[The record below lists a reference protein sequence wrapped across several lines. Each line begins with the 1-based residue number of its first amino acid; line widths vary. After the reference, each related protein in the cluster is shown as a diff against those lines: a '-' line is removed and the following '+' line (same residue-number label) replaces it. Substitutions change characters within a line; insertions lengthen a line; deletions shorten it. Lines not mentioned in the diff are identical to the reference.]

1 MFLQETYRYIY
12 IVRYLSIIM
21 ERDEILRILLDWNY
35 WGDYKDE
42 SIERRGYIKELN
54 RLLKT
59 GEIAVIKGV
68 RRAGKST
75 LVLQFVKKLVEEGL
89 KEENTLVVN
98 FEDPRF
104 KNLDLEL
111 LDTIYET
118 YKEELQAEG
127 EHLVVLDEVQ
137 EIAGWEK
144 FARYLQEAK
153 RARVLITGSSSK
165 LLSEEYSTLLAG
177 RHVDIEVFPLSFRE
191 FLDFKFKDV
200 SIQRK
205 IDIIKYR
212 HKIRILL
219 REYMEFGGFP
229 KVTLI
234 EEGKED
240 LLANY
245 FRDIVIKDVQ
255 MRFRVRETGKLE
267 ELAKYYLT
275 NISTLQSFNR
285 VRQALNLCLDTVE
298 RFSRYFAT
306 ARLLFFV
313 PKFSFSLKQQIL
325 NPKKVYCIDSGLR
338 NIVSFKFV
346 EDLGR
351 IAENVVFLELFRRG
365 KEVYYWRDRTGREVD
380 FAVKGKLKVSELV
393 QVCWRIEEEKTRK
406 REITAL
412 VKAMDELKLK
422 EGLIITENTEG
433 RENIN
438 GKWIT
443 YKPLWKWLVEV

>member
-1 MFLQETYRYIY
+1 
-12 IVRYLSIIM
+12 M

-35 WGDYKDE
+35 WGDYEDE
-42 SIERRGYIKELN
+42 SIERGGYIKELN

-59 GEIAVIKGV
+59 GEIVVIKGV
-68 RRAGKST
+68 RRSGKST
-75 LVLQFVKKLVEEGL
+75 LILQFVKKLVEEGL

-104 KNLDLEL
+104 KNLGLAL
-111 LDTIYET
+111 LDKIYET
-118 YKEELQAEG
+118 YKDELQVED

-153 RARVLITGSSSK
+153 RGRVLITGSSSK

-177 RHVDIEVFPLSFRE
+177 RHVDMEIFPLSFME
-191 FLDFKFKDV
+191 FLEFKGV
-200 SIQRK
+200 SIESEL
-205 IDIIKYR
+205 DIIRYR
-212 HKIRILL
+212 HKIRKFL

-275 NISTLQSFNR
+275 NISTLQSFNS
-285 VRQALNLCLDTVE
+285 VRKALNLSLDTVE
-298 RFSRYFAT
+298 RFSRYFSI

-313 PKFSFSLKQQIL
+313 PKFSFSLKAQVL

-338 NIVSFKFV
+338 NIVSFKFT

-351 IAENVVFLELFRRG
+351 IAENIVFLELFRRG
-365 KEVYYWRDRTGREVD
+365 KEVYYWRDRAGREVD
-380 FAVKGKLKVSELV
+380 FVVKEGLKVRELV
-393 QVCWRIEEEKTRK
+393 QVCWKVEGEEKTRR
-406 REITAL
+406 REIVAL

-422 EGLIITENTEG
+422 EGLIITGDKEG
-433 RENIN
+433 RENVN
-438 GKWIT
+438 GKWVT
-443 YKPLWKWLVEV
+443 YKPLWKWLFCEKR

>member
-1 MFLQETYRYIY
+1 
-12 IVRYLSIIM
+12 M

-35 WGDYKDE
+35 WGDYEDE
-42 SIERRGYIKELN
+42 SIERGGYIKELN

-59 GEIAVIKGV
+59 GEIVVIKGV
-68 RRAGKST
+68 RRSGKST
-75 LVLQFVKKLVEEGL
+75 LILQFVKKLVEEGL

-104 KNLDLEL
+104 KNLGLEL
-111 LDTIYET
+111 LDKIYET
-118 YKEELQAEG
+118 YKDELQVED

-137 EIAGWEK
+137 EIEGWEK

-153 RARVLITGSSSK
+153 RGQVLITGSSSK

-177 RHVDIEVFPLSFRE
+177 RHVDMEIFPLSFME
-191 FLDFKFKDV
+191 FLEFKGV
-200 SIQRK
+200 SIESEL
-205 IDIIKYR
+205 DIIRYR
-212 HKIRILL
+212 HKIRKFL
-219 REYMEFGGFP
+219 REYIEFGGFP

-275 NISTLQSFNR
+275 NISTLQSFNS
-285 VRQALNLCLDTVE
+285 VRKALNLSLDTVE
-298 RFSRYFAT
+298 RFSRYFSI

-313 PKFSFSLKQQIL
+313 PKFSFSLKAQVL

-338 NIVSFKFV
+338 NIVSFKFT

-351 IAENVVFLELFRRG
+351 IAENIVFLELFRRG
-365 KEVYYWRDRTGREVD
+365 KEVYYWRDRAGREVD
-380 FAVKGKLKVSELV
+380 FVVKEGLKVRELV
-393 QVCWRIEEEKTRK
+393 QVCWKVEGEEKTRR
-406 REITAL
+406 REIVAL

-422 EGLIITENTEG
+422 EGLIITGDKEG
-433 RENIN
+433 RENVN
-438 GKWIT
+438 GKWVT
-443 YKPLWKWLVEV
+443 YKPLWKWLFCDKEILPREKK

>member
-1 MFLQETYRYIY
+1 
-12 IVRYLSIIM
+12 M
-21 ERDEILRILLDWNY
+21 EREEVLRILLDWNY

-42 SIERRGYIKELN
+42 SIERRGYINELN

-75 LVLQFVKKLVEEGL
+75 LMLQFVKKLVEEGL

-118 YKEELQAEG
+118 YMEELQVDG

-137 EIAGWEK
+137 EIEGWEK
-144 FARYLQEAK
+144 FSRYLQEAK
-153 RARVLITGSSSK
+153 RGNVLITGSSSK

-191 FLDFKFKDV
+191 FLDFKGV
-200 SIQRK
+200 SIESRV
-205 IDIIKYR
+205 DIIKHR
-212 HKIRILL
+212 HKIRNLL

-234 EEGKED
+234 EEGKGD

-245 FRDIVIKDVQ
+245 FRDIVIRDVQ
-255 MRFRVRETGKLE
+255 VRFRVRETAKLE

-285 VRQALNLCLDTVE
+285 ARQALNLSLDTVE
-298 RFSRYFAT
+298 RFSRYFSI

-325 NPKKVYCIDSGLR
+325 NPKKVYCIDPGLR
-338 NIVSFKFV
+338 NIVSFKFA
-346 EDLGR
+346 EDIGR
-351 IAENVVFLELFRRG
+351 IAENVVFLELFRSG
-365 KEVYYWRDRTGREVD
+365 KEVYYWRDRAGREVD
-380 FAVKGKLKVSELV
+380 FAVKEKLKVRELV

-406 REITAL
+406 REIAAL

>member
-1 MFLQETYRYIY
+1 
-12 IVRYLSIIM
+12 M
-21 ERDEILRILLDWNY
+21 ERDEVLRILLDWNY

-42 SIERRGYIKELN
+42 SIERRGYINELN

-75 LVLQFVKKLVEEGL
+75 LMLQFVKKLVEEGL

-118 YKEELQAEG
+118 YMEELQVDG

-137 EIAGWEK
+137 EIEGWEK
-144 FARYLQEAK
+144 FSRYLQEAK
-153 RARVLITGSSSK
+153 RGNVLITGSSSK

-191 FLDFKFKDV
+191 FLDFKGV
-200 SIQRK
+200 SIESRV
-205 IDIIKYR
+205 DIIKHR
-212 HKIRILL
+212 HKIRNLL

-234 EEGKED
+234 EEGKGD

-245 FRDIVIKDVQ
+245 FRDIVIRDVQ
-255 MRFRVRETGKLE
+255 VRFRVRETAKLE

-285 VRQALNLCLDTVE
+285 ARQALNLSLDTVE
-298 RFSRYFAT
+298 RFSRYFSI

-325 NPKKVYCIDSGLR
+325 NPRKVYCIDSGLR
-338 NIVSFKFV
+338 NIVSFKFA
-346 EDLGR
+346 EDIGR
-351 IAENVVFLELFRRG
+351 IAENVVFLELFRSG
-365 KEVYYWRDRTGREVD
+365 KEVYYWRDRAGREVD
-380 FAVKGKLKVSELV
+380 FAVKEKLKVRELV

-406 REITAL
+406 REIAAL

>member
-1 MFLQETYRYIY
+1 
-12 IVRYLSIIM
+12 M
-21 ERDEILRILLDWNY
+21 ERDEVLRILLDWNY

-42 SIERRGYIKELN
+42 SIERQGYIKELN
-54 RLLKT
+54 RLLKI
-59 GEIAVIKGV
+59 GEITVIKGV

-75 LVLQFVKKLVEEGL
+75 LMLQFVKKLVEEGL

-118 YKEELQAEG
+118 YMEELQVEG
-127 EHLVVLDEVQ
+127 GHLVVLDEVQ
-137 EIAGWEK
+137 EIEGWEK

-153 RARVLITGSSSK
+153 RGHVLITGSSSK

-191 FLDFKFKDV
+191 FLDFKGV
-200 SIQRK
+200 SIEREV
-205 IDIIKYR
+205 DIIKHR
-212 HKIRILL
+212 HKIRNLL

-234 EEGKED
+234 EEGKVD

-255 MRFRVRETGKLE
+255 VRFRVRETAKLE

-285 VRQALNLCLDTVE
+285 VRQALNLSLDTVE
-298 RFSRYFAT
+298 RFSRYFSI

-338 NIVSFKFV
+338 NIVSFKFA

-380 FAVKGKLKVSELV
+380 FAVKEKLRVRELV

-422 EGLIITENTEG
+422 EGLIITKNTEG

-443 YKPLWKWLVEV
+443 YKPLWKWLVDV

>member
-1 MFLQETYRYIY
+1 
-12 IVRYLSIIM
+12 M
-21 ERDEILRILLDWNY
+21 ERDEVLRILLDWNY

-42 SIERRGYIKELN
+42 SIERRGYINELN

-75 LVLQFVKKLVEEGL
+75 LMLQFVKKLVEEGL

-118 YKEELQAEG
+118 YMEELQAEG

-137 EIAGWEK
+137 EIEGWEK
-144 FARYLQEAK
+144 FSRYLQEAK
-153 RARVLITGSSSK
+153 RGNVLITGSSSK

-191 FLDFKFKDV
+191 FLDFKGV
-200 SIQRK
+200 SIESRV
-205 IDIIKYR
+205 DIIKHR
-212 HKIRILL
+212 HKIRNLL

-234 EEGKED
+234 EEGKGD

-245 FRDIVIKDVQ
+245 FRDIVIRDVQ
-255 MRFRVRETGKLE
+255 VRFRVRETAKLE

-285 VRQALNLCLDTVE
+285 ARQVLNLSLDTVE
-298 RFSRYFAT
+298 RFSRYFSI

-325 NPKKVYCIDSGLR
+325 NPKKVYCIDPGLR
-338 NIVSFKFV
+338 NIVSFKFA
-346 EDLGR
+346 EDIGR
-351 IAENVVFLELFRRG
+351 IAENVVFLELFRSG
-365 KEVYYWRDRTGREVD
+365 KEVYYWRDRAGREVD
-380 FAVKGKLKVSELV
+380 FAVKEKLKVRELV

-406 REITAL
+406 REIAAL